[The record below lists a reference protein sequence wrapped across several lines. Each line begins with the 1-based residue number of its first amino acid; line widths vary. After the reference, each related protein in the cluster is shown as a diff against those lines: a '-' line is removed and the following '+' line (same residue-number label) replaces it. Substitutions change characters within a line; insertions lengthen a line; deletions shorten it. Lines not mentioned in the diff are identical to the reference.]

1 MERRKK
7 ADVKTSLI
15 LPSTRKEDFLL
26 SVVIPCFNE
35 EDVLLKTLSRV
46 SKVLGSRHFR
56 LQIVFVDDG
65 SGDQTRDILADFAAE
80 DHRVKVVSFSR
91 NFGHQAAVSAGL
103 ENADGDVIAVM
114 DADLQDPPEVL
125 LEMLKQWSAGFD
137 VVYGIRTER
146 KEARW
151 KKLCYS
157 VFYRVFKRLASID
170 APLDAGDFSLID
182 RKVLFEINRLPE
194 KNRFFRGLRAWVG
207 FQQTG
212 VIYARAERAAGV
224 TKYSLLKLIKLA
236 SDGIFNFS
244 TAPLTLVFYFGIF
257 MSVFSFVSIFSV
269 LFLKLTGIP
278 IFGVRINDVQ
288 GYTSTILLIL
298 FIGGVQLVSIGILGE
313 YIGRIY
319 QEVKRR
325 PYFIRSDGEP
335 QHSMPIEVRPQ
346 NTIKELVS

>member
-1 MERRKK
+1 
-7 ADVKTSLI
+7 
-15 LPSTRKEDFLL
+15 
-26 SVVIPCFNE
+26 
-35 EDVLLKTLSRV
+35 
-46 SKVLGSRHFR
+46 LGTRHFR

-65 SGDQTRDILADFAAE
+65 SSDHTRDILADFAAE

-103 ENADGDVIAVM
+103 ENVDGDVIAVM
-114 DADLQDPPEVL
+114 DADLQDPPEVV

-194 KNRFFRGLRAWVG
+194 KNRFFRGIRAWVG

-212 VIYARAERAAGV
+212 VIYARAERAAGI

-244 TAPLTLVFYFGIF
+244 TVPLTLVFYFGIF

-269 LFLKLTGIP
+269 LFLKLTGVP

-335 QHSMPIEVRPQ
+335 QDSIPMEARPQ